1 MRNSRSHSNGARSAP
16 LYLALAC
23 ALGIQ
28 CAAGADDSEAGLLG
42 FITNETSALSALLLN
57 AATASG
63 VDYDQDMIDDAK
75 EDWLMRRFAPTLYV
89 HPAETSMPAS
99 VDWMLRMGGA
109 QMKHN
114 SDNLCK
120 DNLVLDW
127 GHMTAKNMGQQV
139 TRGKGGLFCRST
151 STRYYSNRDYPEDK
165 EFYMRVA
172 ERIYPGN
179 LNAAKCY
186 ARVGIS
192 TKSGSQFK
200 YEIEYWWYY
209 TYQSAAPGSVP
220 GIGTAKAGQHQGDWE
235 HIKVYVDSN
244 ESVHSIAYAAH
255 GQPTVYAANDS
266 RLKLRGG
273 LRPDVYAAR
282 HTHASYP
289 DEGDHRRLEKGIV
302 ILNDI
307 TARDP
312 SGVKVINCAS
322 GNRLVNVGNSQ
333 RMTPGNEWI
342 RYRGAWGTKKDL
354 LDWVGHFRAEP
365 GPTGPR
371 MTGIN
376 WNTQASLSGP
386 SSASFASGSET
397 QKTLTYTF
405 SPRLA
410 TKLGSVQITG
420 VSLSSRIDASV
431 SHSGNRITVR
441 LYKRGDVP
449 YANYTLR
456 VNYSVPVDG
465 DPGRR
470 KILSRTKG
478 ISVYYGNPQGGC
490 DSPGEHLRQR
500 IDCPFEFE

>member
-1 MRNSRSHSNGARSAP
+1 MRNSRFRSNRARSAP

-28 CAAGADDSEAGLLG
+28 CAAGTDDSEAGLLG
-42 FITNETSALSALLLN
+42 FITNETSALSALLLK

-75 EDWLMRRFAPTLYV
+75 EDRLMRKYAPTLYV
-89 HPAETSMPAS
+89 HPSETSVPAS

-127 GHMTAKNMGQQV
+127 GDMTAKNMGEQT
-139 TRGKGGLFCRST
+139 TRGKGGLFCKST
-151 STRYYSNRDYPEDK
+151 STRYYSSRDYPENK
-165 EFYMRVA
+165 RFYLRVA
-172 ERIYPGN
+172 ERLYPGN

-186 ARVGIS
+186 ARVGLS
-192 TKSGSQFK
+192 ASSNSQIK
-200 YEIEYWWYY
+200 YQIEYWWFY
-209 TYQSAAPGSVP
+209 TYNPAVP
-220 GIGTAKAGQHQGDWE
+220 VATTVVGQVKGGQHQGDWE
-235 HIKVYVDSN
+235 HIKVNIKAD
-244 ESVHSIAYAAH
+244 ESVHSVDYASH
-255 GQPTVYAANDS
+255 GHPKSYAANHS
-266 RLKLRGG
+266 KLNLVGG
-273 LRPDVYAAR
+273 FRPDVYSAR
-282 HTHASYP
+282 YSHASYP
-289 DEGDHRRLEKGIV
+289 DEGSHWRVLAGGLV
-302 ILNDI
+302 FANDE
-307 TARDP
+307 TKRDP
-312 SGVKVINCAS
+312 RGIKVINCAS
-322 GNRLVNVGNSQ
+322 GNRLVNVGNS
-333 RMTPGNEWI
+333 RHMTPGNEWI
-342 RYRGAWGTKKDL
+342 KYRGAWGTKK
-354 LDWVGHFRAEP
+354 VITSIRADS

-386 SSASFASGSET
+386 SSVSFASGSET

-410 TKLGSVQITG
+410 TKLGSVQISG
-420 VSLSSRIDASV
+420 VSLSSRIDAAV

-490 DSPGEHLRQR
+490 DSPREHLRQMN
-500 IDCPFEFE
+500 DCPFEFE